1 VLRPTDLSIVRSPA
15 TRVLHLLLLLAVLH
29 QLIDSQFMD
38 KPLPG
43 EEPSLIFIL
52 HGYIGLASVGVVAA
66 FWVWTMIRQGETS
79 LGRLLPWFSL
89 MRLRDVAADA
99 VRQLHRLARLQAPTD
114 EDGAMTSAVHGLGL
128 LTVTMM
134 VATGTLYYFTEGSP
148 FGRSALSMHKLF
160 ANVMWVYLV
169 AHAGLAVLHHLLGSD
184 IFSRMFWSR
193 RRSPVLPISLG
204 DE

>member
-1 VLRPTDLSIVRSPA
+1 MVRSPA
-15 TRVLHLLLLLAVLH
+15 TRVLHLLLLVAVLH

-43 EEPSLIFIL
+43 EEPSLIFNL
-52 HGYIGLASVGVVAA
+52 HEYIGLASVGVVAA
-66 FWVWTMIRQGETS
+66 FWVWTMVRRGETS

-99 VRQLHRLARLQAPTD
+99 MCQLRRLARLQAPSD
-114 EDGAMTSAVHGLGL
+114 EDGPMASAVHGLGL

-134 VATGTLYYFTEGSP
+134 AATGTLYYSTGGSP
-148 FGRSALSMHKLF
+148 FAHSALSMHKLF

-169 AHAGLAVLHHLLGSD
+169 THASLAVLHQLLGSD
-184 IFSRMFWSR
+184 IYSRMFWSR
-193 RRSPVLPISLG
+193 RRPTEPQISLR